1 MSFNRLQKIKEKA
14 SILNIIL
21 NRSISHYHRIKQIL
35 QYPLITTSSL
45 LVVLNSYYEDDEDK
59 LKLINVI
66 LNGTNVV
73 IMSILSN
80 MNITVKIEN
89 FNSKVQELIEIIH
102 TIDNSLFNNDYSKT
116 EDLIE
121 KFDLICKGV
130 IIDAIPSYIKNKVR
144 KEYPYVSF
152 PLILGGNISPP
163 ASEASEVYVV
173 EEH

>member
-59 LKLINVI
+59 MKLINVI

-73 IMSILSN
+73 IMAILN
-80 MNITVKIEN
+80 NINISCKIEN
-89 FNSKVQELIEIIH
+89 FNSKIQELIEIIH
-102 TIDNSLFNNDYSKT
+102 IIDNALFNNDYSRT

-121 KFDLICKGV
+121 KFDLICRGV
-130 IIDAIPSYIKNKVR
+130 IVDAIPSHIKNKVR

-152 PLILGGNISPP
+152 PLILGGSISPP
-163 ASEASEVYVV
+163 PSEVYV
-173 EEH
+173 EEG